1 MGQFIKTIL
10 FSLIA
15 ASVNVVL
22 AQDNVIS
29 PTDNLVVEGI
39 PRIPLALAEEI
50 NRYTEFRYA
59 GLSNWH
65 PTRREMLISTRF
77 ANTSQIHL
85 VKYPGAAR
93 TQLTFF
99 RDGTGGASYQPTQ
112 GNYFIFSKGSG
123 GNENYQKYRYD
134 FATGVV
140 TLLTDGKSRN
150 TGGVW
155 SNSGDRYAYE
165 STRRNGE
172 DVDIWM

>member
-1 MGQFIKTIL
+1 MGQFIKTVL

-39 PRIPLALAEEI
+39 PKIPLPLAEEI
-50 NRYTEFRYA
+50 NRYTEFRYGA
-59 GLSNWH
+59 LSNWH
-65 PTRREMLISTRF
+65 PTKREMLISTRF

-85 VKYPGAAR
+85 LKYPGAAR

-99 RDGTGGASYQPTQ
+99 RDG
-112 GNYFIFSKGSG
+112 
-123 GNENYQKYRYD
+123 
-134 FATGVV
+134 
-140 TLLTDGKSRN
+140 

-172 DVDIWM
+172 DVDIWMLNPANAKSDRMLAQLKGGGWGV